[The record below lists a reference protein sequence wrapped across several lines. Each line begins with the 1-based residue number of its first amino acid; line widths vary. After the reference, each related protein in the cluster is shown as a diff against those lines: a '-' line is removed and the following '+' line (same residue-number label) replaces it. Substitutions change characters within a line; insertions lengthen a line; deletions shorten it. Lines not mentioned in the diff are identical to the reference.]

1 MSNLRVTSRLQR
13 LLVLRRPSKP
23 PKVMI
28 EASEMKSFLSFFGL
42 SRSYSSSGKSTE
54 ELKQKAN
61 EKPKEMTNSEWK
73 DLLDGQTFHVT
84 REAGTERPWSSCLN
98 DEKRNGTF
106 ICACCKNPLFASST
120 VKIPKI
126 SYIKIQNFPL

>member
-54 ELKQKAN
+54 ELKQKAI
-61 EKPKEMTNSEWK
+61 
-73 DLLDGQTFHVT
+73 TFQKSLSFYV
-84 REAGTERPWSSCLN
+84 
-98 DEKRNGTF
+98 
-106 ICACCKNPLFASST
+106 
-120 VKIPKI
+120 
-126 SYIKIQNFPL
+126 